1 MNLGELRLDL
11 RLRQAVEAG
20 ELALWDLRPELETVH
35 YSPQWKAQ
43 LGFPDPHSAD
53 STHFWRCRVHPDDL
67 PPMIE
72 QLREHMQ
79 GQLPSYEASFRLRSN
94 GSGYRRVH
102 SRGRVIERG
111 PQGRVLRMVG
121 TMIDVTERPC
131 TPAGGLPVGP
141 RGMMAGMPIA
151 MPFHLLLGDALA
163 ARERDRVLALVEDL
177 LQDSLAQVAAR
188 RASRMPPDQAG
199 ADGDASR

>member
-20 ELALWDLRPELETVH
+20 ELALWDLRPELETVQ

-43 LGFPDPHSAD
+43 LGFPDPGSAD

-67 PPMIE
+67 APMIE
-72 QLREHMQ
+72 LMRAHMQ
-79 GQLPSYEASFRLRSN
+79 GAAPFYEASFRLRSN

-111 PQGRVLRMVG
+111 PQSRVLRMVG
-121 TMIDVTERPC
+121 TMIDLTERPC
-131 TPAGGLPVGP
+131 TPAGGLPEGP
-141 RGMMAGMPIA
+141 RGMMAGTPIA
-151 MPFHLLLGDALA
+151 MPFHQLLGDALA
-163 ARERDRVLALVEDL
+163 ARERDRILALVEDL
-177 LQDSLAQVAAR
+177 LHASLTEVASLRQQRAAR
-188 RASRMPPDQAG
+188 AQPDA
-199 ADGDASR
+199 AGDASR